1 MLLVSIKISV
11 FSRRGADRRFGIMS
25 DHSIPTVSR
34 ILSSNS
40 ILEMVYRPEESET
53 AFAVFSEN
61 AWKIEARFDLPSGER
76 LIPYSPQNNLLAH
89 KVVLLPSS
97 PEEYAS
103 EGELLEEIRGFIHR
117 FVAVSPLFEAI
128 AAHYVLFTWVHDA
141 FNELPYLRV
150 RGDYGSGKSR
160 FLLTVGSL
168 CYKPMFTSGA
178 STVAPIFR
186 TIDAFRGTLV
196 IDESDFRESD
206 ERAEIVKILNNGN
219 AKGFPV
225 LRCEVN
231 QRKEFDPHAYA
242 VFGPKLIATR
252 RSFQDRALESRCLT
266 EDMGQVRLRDDIPIN
281 LPGSFEDEALHLRNK
296 LLSFRAR
303 NVAKERDLADLIDQ
317 EVEPRLRQ
325 IFAPLLSTIADKETR
340 KSVVALARQYQREL
354 VADRGLEVEAQLLE
368 ILHARWQAGGSL
380 SVKDITTAFAEE
392 HGFEYGR
399 SLTPKWIGSLLR
411 RRLGL
416 RPQKSQGSF
425 ILPPSE
431 YSKLKR
437 LFERYGIESAEAGGH
452 GDVGDIANLSG

>member
-1 MLLVSIKISV
+1 MPDNSTPTISK
-11 FSRRGADRRFGIMS
+11 
-25 DHSIPTVSR
+25 
-34 ILSSNS
+34 ILSPSS
-40 ILEMVYRPEESET
+40 ILEVIYRPEESDT
-53 AFAVFSEN
+53 TFAVFTEDG
-61 AWKIEARFDLPSGER
+61 WKIEPRFDLPTGER
-76 LIPYSPQNNLLAH
+76 LVPYSPQNNLLAH
-89 KVVLLPSS
+89 KVVLLPSA
-97 PEEYAS
+97 PEEYGS
-103 EGELLEEIRGFIHR
+103 EGDLLAEIRTFIHR
-117 FVAVSPLFEAI
+117 YVAVSPLFEEI
-128 AAHYVLFTWVHDA
+128 ATHYVLFTWIHDA

-178 STVAPIFR
+178 STVSPIFR
-186 TIDAFRGTLV
+186 IIDAFRGTLV

-231 QRKEFDPHAYA
+231 QRKEFDPRAYA

-266 EDMGQVRLRDDIPIN
+266 EDMGQATLRHDIPIN
-281 LPGSFEDEALHLRNK
+281 LPGSFDDEALHLRNK

-303 NVAKERDLADLIDQ
+303 NLQKERNLTDLIDA

-325 IFAPLLSTIADKETR
+325 IFAPLLSTIGDEATR
-340 KSVVALARQYQREL
+340 TSVVALARQYQREL

-380 SVKDITTAFAEE
+380 SVKDITAAFAEE

-399 SLTPKWIGSLLR
+399 RLTPKWIGSLLR

-416 RPQKSQGSF
+416 KPQKSHGSF
-425 ILPPSE
+425 LLPPSE
-431 YSKLKR
+431 YSKLQR
-437 LFERYGIESAEAGGH
+437 LFERYGIEEPQAGGH
-452 GDVGDIANLSG
+452 GDIGDVRGLIG

>member
-1 MLLVSIKISV
+1 
-11 FSRRGADRRFGIMS
+11 MS
-25 DHSIPTVSR
+25 DNSIPTVSR
-34 ILSSNS
+34 ILSAGS
-40 ILEMVYRPEESET
+40 ILEMVYRHEEADT
-53 AFAVFSEN
+53 AFALFSEN
-61 AWKIEARFDLPSGER
+61 AWRIESRFDLPSGER

-89 KVVLLPSS
+89 KVVLLPSA
-97 PEEYAS
+97 PEEYGS
-103 EGELLEEIRGFIHR
+103 EGDLLGEIRAFIHR
-117 FVAVSPLFEAI
+117 YVAVSPLFEEI

-186 TIDAFRGTLV
+186 IIDAFRGTLV

-206 ERAEIVKILNNGN
+206 ERAEMVKILNNGN

-231 QRKEFDPHAYA
+231 QRKEFDPRAYA

-266 EDMGQVRLRDDIPIN
+266 EDMGQTKLRDDIPIN

-303 NVAKERDLADLIDQ
+303 NVAKDHQLADLIDR

-325 IFAPLLSTIADKETR
+325 IFAPLLSTIEDEATYR
-340 KSVVALARQYQREL
+340 SVVALARQYQREL

-368 ILHARWQAGGSL
+368 ILHARWQAGESL
-380 SVKDITTAFAEE
+380 SLKDITTAFSDE

-399 SLTPKWIGSLLR
+399 RLTPKWIGSLLR

-416 RPQKSQGSF
+416 RPQKSHGIF
-425 ILPPSE
+425 VLPPSE

-437 LFERYGIESAEAGGH
+437 LFERYGIEEPESGGH
-452 GDVGDIANLSG
+452 GDVGDIRNLFG

>member
-1 MLLVSIKISV
+1 MP
-11 FSRRGADRRFGIMS
+11 DN
-25 DHSIPTVSR
+25 SIPTVSKM
-34 ILSSNS
+34 LPGGS
-40 ILEMVYRPEESET
+40 ILEMVYQPEENET
-53 AFAVFSEN
+53 AFAVFAEN
-61 AWKIEARFDLPSGER
+61 AWKIESRFDLPSGER

-89 KVVLLPSS
+89 KVVLLPSE
-97 PEEYAS
+97 PEEYGS
-103 EGELLEEIRGFIHR
+103 EGELLEEMRAFIHR
-117 FVAVSPLFEAI
+117 YVAVSPLFEEI
-128 AAHYVLFTWVHDA
+128 AAHYVLFTWIHDA

-178 STVAPIFR
+178 STVSPIFR

-206 ERAEIVKILNNGN
+206 ERAEMVKILNNGN

-231 QRKEFDPHAYA
+231 QRKEFDPRAYA

-266 EDMGQVRLRDDIPIN
+266 EDMGQAKLRDDVPIN
-281 LPGSFEDEALHLRNK
+281 LPGSFEGEALHLRNK

-303 NVAKERDLADLIDQ
+303 NVGRERDLSNLVDQ
-317 EVEPRLRQ
+317 DVEPRLRQ
-325 IFAPLLSTIADKETR
+325 IFAPLLSTIRDAATR
-340 KSVVALARQYQREL
+340 RSVVALAREYQREL
-354 VADRGLEVEAQLLE
+354 VADRGLDVEAQLLE
-368 ILHARWQAGGSL
+368 VLHTRWQAGRSL

-399 SLTPKWIGSLLR
+399 RLTPKWIGSLLR

-416 RPQKSQGSF
+416 RPQKSHGSF
-425 ILPPSE
+425 VLPPSE
-431 YSKLKR
+431 YSKLER
-437 LFERYGIESAEAGGH
+437 LFGRYGIEDGTEAGGH
-452 GDVGDIANLSG
+452 GDIGDVGRLLG

>member
-1 MLLVSIKISV
+1 
-11 FSRRGADRRFGIMS
+11 MS
-25 DHSIPTVSR
+25 DNSIPTVSK
-34 ILSSNS
+34 ILSANS
-40 ILEMVYRPEESET
+40 ILEMVYRPEESDT
-53 AFAVFSEN
+53 AFAIFSEN
-61 AWKIEARFDLPSGER
+61 AWKIEPRLDLPSGER

-89 KVVLLPSS
+89 KVVLLPSG
-97 PEEYAS
+97 PEEYES
-103 EGELLEEIRGFIHR
+103 DGELLAEVRAFIHR
-117 FVAVSPLFEAI
+117 YVAVSPLFEEI
-128 AAHYVLFTWVHDA
+128 AAHYVLFTWIHDA

-178 STVAPIFR
+178 STVSPIFR
-186 TIDAFRGTLV
+186 IIDAFRGTLV

-231 QRKEFDPHAYA
+231 QRKEFDPRAYA

-266 EDMGQVRLRDDIPIN
+266 EDMGQAKLRDDIPIN
-281 LPGSFEDEALHLRNK
+281 LPASFEDEALHLRNQ

-303 NVAKERDLADLIDQ
+303 NVAKDRDLAGLIEA

-325 IFAPLLSTIADKETR
+325 IFAPLLSTIEDEGTR
-340 KSVVALARQYQREL
+340 TSVVALARQYQREL
-354 VADRGLEVEAQLLE
+354 VADRGMEVEAQLLE
-368 ILHARWQAGGSL
+368 ILRARWQAGGSL
-380 SVKDITTAFAEE
+380 SVKDITAAFADE

-399 SLTPKWIGSLLR
+399 RLTPKWIGSLLR

-416 RPQKSQGSF
+416 RPQKSHGSF
-425 ILPPSE
+425 VLPPSE
-431 YSKLKR
+431 HAKLAR
-437 LFERYGIESAEAGGH
+437 LFERYGIDEAEAGGH
-452 GDVGDIANLSG
+452 GDIGDVADLFG